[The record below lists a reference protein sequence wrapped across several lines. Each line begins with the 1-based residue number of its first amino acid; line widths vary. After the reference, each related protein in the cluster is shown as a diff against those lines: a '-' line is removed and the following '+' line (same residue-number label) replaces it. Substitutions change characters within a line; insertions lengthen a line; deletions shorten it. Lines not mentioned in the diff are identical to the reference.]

1 MRAEA
6 DLLISLVRQ
15 LFELTRADQPSDEG
29 EDGSEDPLTSVVG
42 MHQDQP
48 RPTDPVLLRLF
59 PDGYADDDAAAG
71 DFRRYTEHGLREAKT
86 ANATTVLASLTF
98 ADDTADRLE
107 VTLDPA
113 QTGAWLRTLTDLR
126 LALGTRLGVTEGDEE
141 VWDQL
146 DADDPRRHVHDVY
159 DWLGWVQETLVRA
172 ASAGLGRR

>member
-15 LFELTRADQPSDEG
+15 LFELTRADQPSDED

-42 MHQDQP
+42 MRQDQP

-98 ADDTADRLE
+98 ADDTADRVE

-113 QTGAWLRTLTDLR
+113 QTGRS
-126 LALGTRLGVTEGDEE
+126 EE
-141 VWDQL
+141 HTSELQS
-146 DADDPRRHVHDVY
+146 RGH
-159 DWLGWVQETLVRA
+159 
-172 ASAGLGRR
+172 